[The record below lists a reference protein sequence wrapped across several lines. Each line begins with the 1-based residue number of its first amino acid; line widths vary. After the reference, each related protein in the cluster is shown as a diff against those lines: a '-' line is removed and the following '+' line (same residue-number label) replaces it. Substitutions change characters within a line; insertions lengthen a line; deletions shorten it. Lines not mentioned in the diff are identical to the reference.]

1 MPGKN
6 EGSTAE
12 KALRLQTVALKKRA
26 TATAVAPEDPTG
38 ARFWRREA
46 DGDEAEAALLLKLPE
61 APEVGTGNEII
72 PAGGFDGINHY
83 LVHTLSN
90 PDSVTA
96 DASLER
102 LNLTENAGVLTMAV
116 DAAETIQAQNSLEKM
131 LAHQMAAAHGA
142 AMRLVSRAE
151 SEMGRCEYEGS
162 RARHEGQLSATRLL
176 NTAGR
181 LMTSFQD
188 GMATL
193 HKMRRGGRQ
202 VVTVQHVQVSDGGQ
216 AVVAGTVEPSGGGHK
231 GGGRGEK

>member
-1 MPGKN
+1 MPDKN
-6 EGSTAE
+6 EKTAAE
-12 KALRLQTVALKKRA
+12 KALRLKTVALKKRA
-26 TATAVAPEDPTG
+26 TAAAIAPEDSTG
-38 ARFWRREA
+38 AMFWRREA
-46 DGDEAEAALLLKLPE
+46 DADEAEAARLLKLP
-61 APEVGTGNEII
+61 APPEVGVGNELI
-72 PAGGFDGINHY
+72 PAGGFDGINHS

-102 LNLTENAGVLTMAV
+102 LNLAEDAGVLTLAV
-116 DAAETIQAQNSLEKM
+116 DAAETVQAQNSLEKM

-181 LMTSFQD
+181 LMSSFQD

-193 HKMRRGGRQ
+193 HKIRRGGRQ

-216 AVVAGTVEPSGGGHK
+216 AVVAGTIGPSRGGHK
-231 GGGRGEK
+231 EGGP

>member
-6 EGSTAE
+6 EKTAAE

-26 TATAVAPEDPTG
+26 TATAVAPEDSTG
-38 ARFWRREA
+38 ARFWRLEA
-46 DGDEAEAALLLKLPE
+46 DADEAEAARLLKLP
-61 APEVGTGNEII
+61 APPEVGAGSELI
-72 PAGGFDGINHY
+72 PTGGFDGINHS
-83 LVHTLSN
+83 LAHTLSN
-90 PDSVTA
+90 PTSVTA

-102 LNLTENAGVLTMAV
+102 LNLAEDAGVLTLAV
-116 DAAETIQAQNSLEKM
+116 DAAETVQAQNSLEKM

-181 LMTSFQD
+181 LMSSFQD

-216 AVVAGTVEPSGGGHK
+216 AVVAGAINGSTGGYK
-231 GGGRGEK
+231 ERVSTAE